1 MLLDLTGILF
11 NTEHSDIF
19 YIVVVVVV
27 TLLALAVLCLIEM
40 TESRVSNEAIFKLD
54 DLLDSL
60 KVRTQLKLLRKSIK
74 RPTIDIE
81 SFFDDATT
89 LIQSNGN

>member
-40 TESRVSNEAIFKLD
+40 TESRVSNEAIFKLR
-54 DLLDSL
+54 LPSG
-60 KVRTQLKLLRKSIK
+60 QPKSQNAA
-74 RPTIDIE
+74 E
-81 SFFDDATT
+81 TT
-89 LIQSNGN
+89 AKKYEEADN